1 MKKLLSVLLV
11 ALMVVSLFANGTSE
25 APAEPETTTIRY
37 WQHSSAARDAMME
50 RIIAMFEEKYP
61 KKELRVADN
70 KNTIY
75 YIYKEACGTIM
86 AVFGIRN

>member
-1 MKKLLSVLLV
+1 MVIQSKTVQPCKSFTKYLVSFLENPGHEVTEKEFYLL
-11 ALMVVSLFANGTSE
+11 M
-25 APAEPETTTIRY
+25 
-37 WQHSSAARDAMME
+37 
-50 RIIAMFEEKYP
+50 RIFEEKYP

-70 KNTIY
+70 KSTIY

>member
-1 MKKLLSVLLV
+1 MLIQKGPIQPCKSFTKYLVSFLENPGHEVTEREFYLL
-11 ALMVVSLFANGTSE
+11 M
-25 APAEPETTTIRY
+25 R
-37 WQHSSAARDAMME
+37 
-50 RIIAMFEEKYP
+50 MFEDKYP

-86 AVFGIRN
+86 AELRIRN

>member
-1 MKKLLSVLLV
+1 MVIQNRPIQPCKSFTKYLVSFLENPGHEVTEKEFYLL
-11 ALMVVSLFANGTSE
+11 M
-25 APAEPETTTIRY
+25 R
-37 WQHSSAARDAMME
+37 
-50 RIIAMFEEKYP
+50 MFEEKYT

>member
-1 MKKLLSVLLV
+1 MITQSKTIQPCKSFTKYLV
-11 ALMVVSLFANGTSE
+11 SFLENPGREVTEKEFYFLM
-25 APAEPETTTIRY
+25 R
-37 WQHSSAARDAMME
+37 
-50 RIIAMFEEKYP
+50 MFEEKYP